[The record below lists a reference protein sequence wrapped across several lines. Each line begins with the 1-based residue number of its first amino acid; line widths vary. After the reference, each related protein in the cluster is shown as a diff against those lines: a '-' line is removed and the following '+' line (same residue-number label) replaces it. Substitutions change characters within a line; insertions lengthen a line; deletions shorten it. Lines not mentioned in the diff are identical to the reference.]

1 MPYQPI
7 FNINHRI
14 TNALTSIERARGFLE
29 AAKLSEDWVTHM
41 QKNALILEAHHTT
54 HIEGTH
60 LTLEESTK
68 ILQGETLKD
77 IDRDDRLELLNYREA
92 FEFVSEYL
100 LDQRPI
106 TESLVR
112 HIHSI
117 LVKGVRG
124 DSALPGEYRK
134 IQNYVVNS
142 KTKEVIYEPPPAY
155 EVPRLMAELM
165 EWIQSE
171 KEINAVLISGI
182 IQFQFVHIHPFLD
195 GNGRTARLL
204 TTLYLYQT
212 GYDFK
217 RLFTL
222 SEYYD
227 RDRSQYYQ
235 AIQSVRNNGLDLTT
249 WLEYF
254 TNGLVNQLQEIQSKG
269 EKIIKLDVL
278 SLKINLSVFQRQIL
292 EFGLQHD
299 PFTLCQLSANY
310 KEISRRTIQRELKK
324 LLEMNLLKGFG
335 ATTNRTYSVNSEN
348 F

>member
-1 MPYQPI
+1 M
-7 FNINHRI
+7 
-14 TNALTSIERARGFLE
+14 
-29 AAKLSEDWVTHM
+29 
-41 QKNALILEAHHTT
+41 
-54 HIEGTH
+54 
-60 LTLEESTK
+60 
-68 ILQGETLKD
+68 
-77 IDRDDRLELLNYREA
+77 
-92 FEFVSEYL
+92 
-100 LDQRPI
+100 
-106 TESLVR
+106 
-112 HIHSI
+112 
-117 LVKGVRG
+117 VKGVRG
-124 DSALPGEYRK
+124 DSALPGEYRR

-155 EVPRLMAELM
+155 EVPRLMAELV
-165 EWIQSE
+165 EWIQGE

-195 GNGRTARLL
+195 GNGRTSRLL

-227 RDRSQYYQ
+227 RDRFQYYQ

-278 SLKINLSVFQRQIL
+278 SLKMNLSAYQRQIL

-299 PFTLCQLSANY
+299 PFTLQQLSEHY
-310 KEISRRTIQRELKK
+310 KDISRRTIQRELKK
-324 LLEMNLLKGFG
+324 MLEMNLLNGIG
-335 ATTNRTYSVNSEN
+335 ATTNRAFSVNTEN

>member
-1 MPYQPI
+1 MSYKPI
-7 FNINHRI
+7 FIVTHRI

-68 ILQGETLKD
+68 LLQGEILDD
-77 IDRDDRLELLNYREA
+77 IDRDDRRELLNYREA

-106 TESLVR
+106 TESLIR

-124 DSALPGEYRK
+124 NSALPGEYRK

-155 EVPRLMAELM
+155 EVPRLMVELV
-165 EWIQSE
+165 EWIQDE
-171 KEINAVLISGI
+171 HEINAVLISGI

-195 GNGRTARLL
+195 GNGRTTRLL

-227 RDRSQYYQ
+227 RDRFQYYE

-254 TNGLVNQLQEIQSKG
+254 TEGLVNQLKEIQSKG

-278 SLKINLSVFQRQIL
+278 SLKRNLSTSQRQIL

-299 PFTLCQLSANY
+299 SFTLHQLSKIY
-310 KEISRRTIQRELKK
+310 KDVSRRTIQRELKR
-324 LLEMNLLKGFG
+324 LIEMNLLTAFG
-335 ATTNRTYSVNSEN
+335 ATTNRTYSVNTEN